1 MKLILED
8 TRNKPEKNEYIRKQL
23 ESLGYKVDRCR
34 LYAGD
39 YTWPTNQKIC
49 IDTKQDLQ
57 EVCGNVTQQHKRFK
71 AECERAKAAGIKL
84 VILIKEASIKSLDE
98 VPKWYNWRLRV
109 SPRATTGKQLWK
121 IMSTMTEN
129 YGVEWRFATPS
140 NMGKTI
146 VEILEET
153 NDRSTVHEMA
163 N

>member
-8 TRNKPEKNEYIRKQL
+8 TRNKPEKNAYIRKQL
-23 ESLGYKVDRCR
+23 EKLDYQVERCK
-34 LYAGD
+34 LYTGD
-39 YTWPTNQKIC
+39 YTYPHNQKIC

-71 AECERAKAAGIKL
+71 AECERAKVAGIKL
-84 VILIKEASIKSLDE
+84 VILVKEASIKSLED
-98 VPKWYNWRLRV
+98 VPKWYNWRLKF

-121 IMSTMTEN
+121 IMSTMSEN
-129 YGVEWRFATPS
+129 YGVEWRFSTPS

-146 VEILEET
+146 VDILEG
-153 NDRSTVHEMA
+153 NDERDCVHEVA

>member
-1 MKLILED
+1 MRLILED
-8 TRNKPEKNEYIRKQL
+8 TRNKPEKNAYIRKQL
-23 ESLGYKVDRCR
+23 EKLGYQVERCR
-34 LYAGD
+34 LYTGD
-39 YTWPTNQKIC
+39 YTFPNNQSIC

-57 EVCGNVTQQHKRFK
+57 EVCGNVTQQHERFQ
-71 AECERAKAAGIKL
+71 AECERAKMAGIKL

-98 VPKWYNWRLRV
+98 VPKWYNWRLKF

-121 IMSTMTEN
+121 IMSTMTEK

-146 VEILEET
+146 IEILEET
-153 NDRSTVHEMA
+153 NARDRVHEMV

>member
-8 TRNKPEKNEYIRKQL
+8 TRNKPEKNAYIRVQL
-23 ESLGYKVDRCR
+23 EKLGYQVDRCR

-39 YTWPTNQKIC
+39 YTWATDQKIC

-71 AECERAKAAGIKL
+71 AECERAKMAGIKL

-98 VPKWYNWRLRV
+98 VPKWYNWRLKF

-121 IMSTMTEN
+121 IMSTLTEH

-146 VEILEET
+146 VEILEEG
-153 NDRSTVHEMA
+153 NERSRIHEMA

>member
-8 TRNKPEKNEYIRKQL
+8 TRNKPEKNAYIRKQL
-23 ESLGYKVDRCR
+23 EQLGYQVDRCR

-39 YTWPTNQKIC
+39 YTWATDQKVC

-71 AECERAKAAGIKL
+71 AECERAKMAGIRL
-84 VILIKEASIKSLDE
+84 VILVKEASIKSLDD
-98 VPKWYNWRLRV
+98 VPKWYNWRLKF

-121 IMSTMTEN
+121 IMQTMSQN
-129 YGVEWRFATPS
+129 YGVEWRFSTPS

-146 VEILEET
+146 IEILEEADGR
-153 NDRSTVHEMA
+153 DRVHEMV